1 MKVFLL
7 GEYREQFETKIT
19 GLNFNAHPSLSSL
32 KNILDACEEKNIL
45 CEYFGGVVDLINAI
59 NTNQKFDNNCLFINF
74 SDGLEQDYCRLQAPV
89 LLELLN
95 VQYTGSTP
103 FPVALMNNKH
113 HTKIAVKNLFLQNL
127 NMPEDI
133 FINHNSIINM
143 HLFQKLKFPL
153 IIKPNNDG
161 FSLGITSDSI
171 INESVEKVIAQI
183 FKLQNEYDEIIVE
196 EYIPGMDVSVFI
208 LGNKDKILINNV
220 IAYETNHKLFQD
232 KEARDIYNKANK
244 ASKKLDA
251 RKVLNEET
259 ILNLKNL
266 SVEIFNGLNARDI
279 ARIDYRVTK
288 SGHIYFLEINSCPIL
303 SKESDVKIVCEISKL
318 SYSDFIELYINTAYR
333 RYTKKKVSD

>member
-32 KNILDACEEKNIL
+32 QNILNACKEKNIS
-45 CEYFGGVVDLINAI
+45 CEYFGGVIELIKAI
-59 NTNQKFDNNCLFINF
+59 NLNQKFDDNCLFINF

-95 VQYTGSTP
+95 VRYTGSTP

-113 HTKIAVKNLFLQNL
+113 HTKIAVKNLLLQNF
-127 NMPEDI
+127 NMPKDI
-133 FINHNSIINM
+133 FINHNSIISKN
-143 HLFQKLKFPL
+143 LFQKLQYPI

-161 FSLGITSDSI
+161 FSLGITPDSI
-171 INESVEKVIAQI
+171 IHENLERVIAQI
-183 FKLQNEYDEIIVE
+183 HKLQNEYNEIIVE

-208 LGNKDKILINNV
+208 LGNKNKISINNV
-220 IAYETNHKLFQD
+220 IAYETNHKLYLN

-244 ASKKLDA
+244 SSKKLDA
-251 RKVLNEET
+251 RKVLNEEI
-259 ILNLKNL
+259 ILRLQNL

-279 ARIDYRVTK
+279 ARIDYRITE
-288 SGHIYFLEINSCPIL
+288 SGQIYFLEINSCPIL
-303 SKESDVKIVCEISKL
+303 SKESDVKIVCEVSKL
-318 SYSDFIELYINTAYR
+318 SYSDFIELYIKTAYM
-333 RYTKKKVSD
+333 RYN

>member
-7 GEYREQFETKIT
+7 GEYREQFETKIA

-32 KNILDACEEKNIL
+32 QNILDACKEKNIS
-45 CEYFGGVVDLINAI
+45 CQYFGGVIELIKAI
-59 NTNQKFDNNCLFINF
+59 NSNHKFDDNCLFINF

-95 VQYTGSTP
+95 VKYTGSTP

-113 HTKIAVKNLFLQNL
+113 HTKIAVKNLLLKNF

-133 FINHNSIINM
+133 FINHNSIIDK
-143 HLFQKLKFPL
+143 HLFQKLQYPL

-171 INESVEKVIAQI
+171 INENVERVITQI
-183 FKLQNEYDEIIVE
+183 RKLQHEYDEIIVE

-208 LGNKDKILINNV
+208 LGNKDKISINNV
-220 IAYETNHKLFQD
+220 IAYETNHKLYLD

-244 ASKKLDA
+244 ASQKLDA
-251 RKVLNEET
+251 RKVLNEKI
-259 ILNLKNL
+259 ILKLKKL
-266 SVEIFNGLNARDI
+266 SIEIFNGLNARDI
-279 ARIDYRVTK
+279 ARIDYRITE
-288 SGHIYFLEINSCPIL
+288 SGQIYFLEINSCPIL
-303 SKESDVKIVCEISKL
+303 SKESDVKIVCEVSKL
-318 SYSDFIELYINTAYR
+318 SYSDFIELYINTAYM
-333 RYTKKKVSD
+333 RYK